1 MWIEKDALVGVI
13 EGVCNEYRVPHFSC
27 RGYPSQSEVWNAS
40 QRLATQVRD
49 GKDVTILHLGDH
61 DPSGIDMTRD
71 ILDRTRLFVGRPIN
85 VKRIALN
92 YEQIEAY
99 APPPNPTKM
108 TDTRARDYV
117 ADFGRTCWELDALE
131 PRVISGLIEDFVR
144 NEIDWDAWEESL
156 ELEYQDQK
164 KLKDIA
170 DEWNN
175 E

>member
-1 MWIEKDALVGVI
+1 
-13 EGVCNEYRVPHFSC
+13 
-27 RGYPSQSEVWNAS
+27 
-40 QRLATQVRD
+40 
-49 GKDVTILHLGDH
+49 
-61 DPSGIDMTRD
+61 MTRD